1 MIWKNIT
8 RRKGRTFLTVLG
20 IALGVAA
27 IVGLGALAEGMEA
40 GYSSM
45 LSGSQ
50 ADLVISQPNSF
61 DISFSSVE
69 ETVGPRLRAMP
80 EVSAV
85 SGMMQGFVPAEE
97 FPYFFIFGYPADSFV
112 LERFQVIDGDG
123 FNTSGPSRAP
133 GNPILLGLAAA
144 EAMGKS
150 VGDTIRLS
158 DTVYRIIGI
167 FQTGDAFEDGG
178 AVLPL
183 DEAQQ
188 LLGKPRQVSL
198 FYIQLKDPQLEER
211 FSRRVEKVM
220 PDLDLSG
227 TANFADKQ
235 IMGDA
240 LKGTVWAVAGLAIV
254 IGGVGMMNAQ
264 LMAVY
269 ERTREIGVLKA
280 LGWPNR
286 RILWMIFGE
295 SLMVCLAGGLLG
307 VGLGYLALIALSDFA
322 QFFGASSAT
331 ISSAL
336 ILQAFAV
343 VFTLGLVAG
352 LYPAWRASLLEPVE
366 AMSYEGGTASQHV
379 RRFPIGGMAV
389 QSLWQRTTRTFL
401 TLAAIGLTTGGIMA
415 LDGMITGAGESLNS
429 MAIGAGTEIMVRQ
442 SNIADTSLSAL
453 DQRIGARIA
462 AFPEVENVS
471 GMVFS
476 AVILPEANSFFILQG
491 YSPNEY
497 AIRRYVMDQGQRIDG
512 NHQIMLGMTIAEALN
527 KGVGDTIE
535 LSRQR
540 FRVVGIY
547 ESDIGWEGLGG
558 VMTLR
563 DAQAFIGRP
572 RKVTMYAVKVHNPAD
587 APAVVDKINTTID
600 GTHAALAGEFAEQMP
615 DMEAAS
621 GMMDGIS
628 ALAIM
633 VGGIGVMNSMLMAV
647 LERTRE
653 IGVLRAVGWSRFRVL
668 GLIFREALLL
678 GLIGGVMGVFI
689 AFGLVALL
697 NLIPTI
703 GEAAQPIWTL
713 GIFTRAFTVALLL
726 GLIGGLYPALRATRL
741 EPVEALR
748 YE

>member
-1 MIWKNIT
+1 
-8 RRKGRTFLTVLG
+8 
-20 IALGVAA
+20 
-27 IVGLGALAEGMEA
+27 
-40 GYSSM
+40 
-45 LSGSQ
+45 
-50 ADLVISQPNSF
+50 
-61 DISFSSVE
+61 
-69 ETVGPRLRAMP
+69 
-80 EVSAV
+80 
-85 SGMMQGFVPAEE
+85 
-97 FPYFFIFGYPADSFV
+97 
-112 LERFQVIDGDG
+112 
-123 FNTSGPSRAP
+123 
-133 GNPILLGLAAA
+133 
-144 EAMGKS
+144 
-150 VGDTIRLS
+150 
-158 DTVYRIIGI
+158 VYRIIGI

-198 FYIQLKDPQLEER
+198 FYIQLKDPELEER

-280 LGWPNR
+280 LGWQNR

-295 SLMVCLAGGLLG
+295 SLIVCLAGGLLG
-307 VGLGYLALIALSDFA
+307 VALGYLALIALSDFA
-322 QFFGASSAT
+322 QLFGASTAT
-331 ISSAL
+331 ISSSL

-442 SNIADTSLSAL
+442 ANIADTSLSAL

-471 GMVFS
+471 GIVFS
-476 AVILPEANSFFILQG
+476 AVMLPDTGSFFILLG

-497 AIRRYVMDQGQRIDG
+497 AIRRYVVTQGRRIEG
-512 NHQIMLGMTIAEALN
+512 NHQIMLGKTIAEALN

-535 LSRQR
+535 LNRQR

-547 ESDIGWEGLGG
+547 ESEIGWEGLGG

-572 RKVTMYAVKVHNPAD
+572 RKVTMYAVKVNDPDD
-587 APAVVDKINTTID
+587 AQAVVDKINTTID

-633 VGGIGVMNSMLMAV
+633 VGGVGVMNSMLMAV

-668 GLIFREALLL
+668 GLIFREALIL

-697 NLIPTI
+697 NLIPMI
-703 GEAAQPIWTL
+703 GEAAQPIWAI
-713 GIFTRAFTVALLL
+713 GIFARAFTVALLL
-726 GLIGGLYPALRATRL
+726 GLVGGLYPALRATRL

>member
-1 MIWKNIT
+1 
-8 RRKGRTFLTVLG
+8 
-20 IALGVAA
+20 
-27 IVGLGALAEGMEA
+27 
-40 GYSSM
+40 
-45 LSGSQ
+45 
-50 ADLVISQPNSF
+50 SQPDSL
-61 DISFSSVE
+61 DISLSSVE
-69 ETVGPRLRAMP
+69 ETVGPKLRAMP

-97 FPYFFIFGYPADSFV
+97 FPYFFIFGYPEDSFV
-112 LERFQVIDGDG
+112 LERFQIIEGEG
-123 FNTSGPSRAP
+123 FKTKGHLRTQ

-144 EAMGKS
+144 EALGKS
-150 VGDTIRLS
+150 LGDTIRLS

-167 FQTGDAFEDGG
+167 FQTGDAFEDSG

-188 LLGKPRQVSL
+188 LLGRPRQVSL

-240 LKGTVWAVAGLAIV
+240 LKGTVWGIAGLAIV

-280 LGWPNR
+280 LGWSNSR
-286 RILWMIFGE
+286 VLWMILGE
-295 SLMVCLAGGLLG
+295 SLIVCLTGGLLG
-307 VGLGYLALIALSDFA
+307 LGLGYLAVIAFSDLA
-322 QFFGASSAT
+322 QLFGASTAT
-331 ISSAL
+331 ISSGL
-336 ILQAFAV
+336 IIQAFVV
-343 VFTLGLVAG
+343 VFALGLVAG
-352 LYPAWRASLLEPVE
+352 LYPARRASLLEPVE
-366 AMSYEGGTASQHV
+366 AIRYEGGTAGKHV

-401 TLAAIGLTTGGIMA
+401 TLAVIGLTTGSIMA
-415 LDGMITGAGESLNS
+415 IDGVITGTGESLNS
-429 MAIGAGTEIMVRQ
+429 MAIGADTEIMVRQ
-442 SNIADTSLSAL
+442 SDIADTSLSAL

-471 GMVFS
+471 GVVFS
-476 AVILPEANSFFILQG
+476 AVMLPDTGSFFILLG
-491 YSPNEY
+491 YSPNEF
-497 AIRRYVMDQGQRIDG
+497 AIRRYVIHEGRRIEG
-512 NHQIMLGMTIAEALN
+512 NHQIMLGKMIAEALN
-527 KGVGDTIE
+527 KGVGETIE
-535 LSRQR
+535 LNRQR
-540 FRVVGIY
+540 FRIVGIY
-547 ESDIGWEGLGG
+547 ESGIGWEELGG

-572 RKVTMYAVKVHNPAD
+572 RKVTMYAVKVHNPDD
-587 APAVVDKINTTID
+587 APAVVEKINATID

-615 DMEAAS
+615 DMQAAS

-633 VGGIGVMNSMLMAV
+633 VGGVGVMNTMLMAV

-653 IGVLRAVGWSRFRVL
+653 IGVLRAIGWSRFRIL

-678 GLIGGVMGVFI
+678 GLIGGGMGVLI
-689 AFGLVALL
+689 AFGLIALL
-697 NLIPTI
+697 NCIPMI
-703 GEAAQPIWTL
+703 GEAFQPIWTFE
-713 GIFTRAFTVALLL
+713 IFARAFSIALLL
-726 GLIGGLYPALRATRL
+726 GLIGGLLPALRAALL